1 LGELLGFVLDLM
13 VLALRVSAAVLLFY
27 VVLTPVAIWR
37 WDVGVSTAMIAAA
50 MQVVGYG
57 LLTLLVVR
65 VWKMIR
71 GTT

>member
-1 LGELLGFVLDLM
+1 M

-27 VVLTPVAIWR
+27 LVATPIALWRTDVA
-37 WDVGVSTAMIAAA
+37 VSTAVIAAA

-71 GTT
+71 GMP